1 VSETRFADPP
11 AASGLASRTATE
23 PVGFQTIEQVS
34 SFAEVGSEWDGLV
47 RAAVAR
53 VATLS
58 LRTHLKDSPAAL
70 RAYDTAA
77 PLVRRMRVPR
87 EVLPP

>member
-58 LRTHLKDSPAAL
+58 LRTHLKDSPAL

-87 EVLPP
+87 EVLRP